1 MATPRL
7 FRLKAEVAP
16 APSGPVAE
24 SLPVAKVRVDTGV
37 FHLDQLYDYS
47 VPAKLSALVKVG
59 VRVQL
64 PFGGRETEGLV
75 VSRVSAPDRAGELKS
90 ITKILSPHAVANP
103 QSLELIDRASEFYC
117 CNPWDLIRSAIP
129 PRVASVD
136 KEFESNTSDV
146 IKATVKP
153 SSFFKTFTP
162 FTSPYEQ
169 ISSLV
174 KEVHKKGAV
183 LIIAPDE
190 KDVERLRELLAP
202 HFDAVLPLTSSISRE
217 ERYRNYLLAMR
228 TDGAVVVG
236 TRSAIFAPVR
246 NLASIIIF
254 KESSPDHFE
263 IRSPGWN
270 TTTIATMRQQLEGVQ
285 VILTGF
291 APSVRSAFNID
302 SGEIKFLNQKTT
314 VEVQAFSPTDG
325 ALLPG
330 RIFSEIKKALIK
342 GPVLFIAPRKGYG
355 NALLC
360 AHCRNVALCTCG
372 GRLSVSS
379 KNFPPTCVHCGLAY
393 EQWRCGFCNRDKQ
406 YLAGR
411 GIERA
416 AEEISRAF
424 PGFPVVISA
433 GDVIK
438 ESVEDRP
445 SLVLSTPGAQPMVA
459 GGYAATV
466 ILDATRFFSHTDINS
481 QERARELIFE
491 SASLIKPSGKVLLV
505 IDDSHPIT
513 AAVARWNVAPL
524 LKRELA
530 DRAELKLP
538 PTVLSAVMV
547 MDASASTQIATG
559 LTKALSEGRLP
570 PSVRIYGPTILPKNQ
585 AKIVLHVAREQ
596 WSQLAITLHE
606 LQRRRS
612 ISKKD
617 LLTLRIDPYSL

>member
-24 SLPVAKVRVDTGV
+24 SLPVARMRVDAGV

-47 VPAKLSALVKVG
+47 VPEKLSALVKVG
-59 VRVQL
+59 VRVQI
-64 PFGGRETEGLV
+64 PFGGRETEGVV
-75 VSRVSAPDRAGELKS
+75 VSRESAAERAGELKS
-90 ITKILSPHAVANP
+90 ITKVLSPHPVTN
-103 QSLELIDRASEFYC
+103 SHILELIDAASKFYC
-117 CNPWDLIRSAIP
+117 CNPWDLVRSAIP

-136 KEFESNTSDV
+136 KEFEPMAIDLPKLNG
-146 IKATVKP
+146 KAPTIFK
-153 SSFFKTFTP
+153 SFSP

-169 ISSLV
+169 ISLLV
-174 KEVHKKGAV
+174 REAHKKGAV

-190 KDVERLRELLAP
+190 KDVERLREVLVRQI
-202 HFDAVLPLTSSISRE
+202 DVVLPLTSSISRE
-217 ERYRNYLLAMR
+217 ERYRNFLLAMR
-228 TDGAVVVG
+228 TDGVVVVG
-236 TRSAIFAPVR
+236 TRSAIFAPVKD
-246 NLASIIIF
+246 LATIIIF

-270 TTTIATMRQQLEGVQ
+270 TTTIATMRQQLEGIQ

-291 APSVRSAFNID
+291 APSVRSALHID

-314 VEVQAFSPTDG
+314 VDVRAFSPTDG

-342 GPVLFIAPRKGYG
+342 GPILFIAPRKGYG

-360 AHCRNVALCTCG
+360 AHCRNVALCACG

-379 KNFPPTCVHCGLAY
+379 KNFPPACVHCGQVY
-393 EQWRCGFCNRDKQ
+393 GQWRCTFCNRDKQ

-424 PGFPVVISA
+424 PGFPVIISA

-438 ESVEDRP
+438 EKVEDRP
-445 SLVLSTPGAQPMVA
+445 SLVLATPGAQPMVS

-466 ILDATRFFSHTDINS
+466 ILDATRLFSHTDINS

-491 SASLIKPSGKVLLV
+491 SASLIKPSGKILLV

-513 AAVARWNVAPL
+513 TAVARWNVAPL

-530 DRAELKLP
+530 DRAELRLP

-547 MDASASTQIATG
+547 MDASASTHIATG

-570 PSVRIYGPTILPKNQ
+570 SSVRIYGPTILSKNQ

-596 WSQLAITLHE
+596 WNQLAITLHE